1 MLGSRLGGVCATP
14 IDKALGVLATF
25 TFDPKIVACNI
36 LNVYTDKKKGMYIA
50 HIYDVK
56 IYYLTNILFTF
67 EHKKSLMSESK
78 HDYSRLE
85 YFYQSICTHEYCYN
99 EAVSRGDLGVLRPNR
114 IGARTV
120 ACLMQ

>member
-36 LNVYTDKKKGMYIA
+36 LNVYTDKKFM
-50 HIYDVK
+50 IYDVK

-78 HDYSRLE
+78 HDYSLLNISIKVYLSTSIVIMRLCHAGIWG
-85 YFYQSICTHEYCYN
+85 Y
-99 EAVSRGDLGVLRPNR
+99 
-114 IGARTV
+114 
-120 ACLMQ
+120 

>member
-25 TFDPKIVACNI
+25 TFDPKIVACNV
-36 LNVYTDKKKGMYIA
+36 LNVYTDKKFM
-50 HIYDVK
+50 IYDVK

-78 HDYSRLE
+78 YDYSLLNISIKVYLSTSIVIMRLCHAGIWG
-85 YFYQSICTHEYCYN
+85 Y
-99 EAVSRGDLGVLRPNR
+99 
-114 IGARTV
+114 
-120 ACLMQ
+120 

>member
-25 TFDPKIVACNI
+25 TFDPKIVACNV
-36 LNVYTDKKKGMYIA
+36 LNVYTDKKFM
-50 HIYDVK
+50 IYDVK